1 MIKLI
6 GVLIVLIGFV
16 FKIETLFVVVVAGI
30 STGLVAGLSIQE
42 ILTILGQ
49 SFVDNR
55 MVSLFVLTLPVI
67 GVLERNGLRQR
78 AVDLIGRIQSLTT
91 GRIALVYVFIRFI
104 AGAMSIR
111 ISGHPQFVR
120 PLIQPMAKAAVVSK
134 FGDVES
140 EDDDIKAISA
150 AAENYGNFFGQN
162 LFAGSAGV
170 LLITST
176 MSSFNYDVS
185 AVDVAVASIIMAV
198 LAFLVTAI
206 QFVLFDRKLLRKF
219 GKKEVK

>member
-16 FKIETLFVVVVAGI
+16 FKIETLFVVVLAGV

-78 AVDLIGRIQSLTT
+78 AVELIGRMQSLTT
-91 GRIALVYVFIRFI
+91 GRIT
-104 AGAMSIR
+104 
-111 ISGHPQFVR
+111 
-120 PLIQPMAKAAVVSK
+120 
-134 FGDVES
+134 
-140 EDDDIKAISA
+140 
-150 AAENYGNFFGQN
+150 
-162 LFAGSAGV
+162 LF
-170 LLITST
+170 
-176 MSSFNYDVS
+176 Y
-185 AVDVAVASIIMAV
+185 
-198 LAFLVTAI
+198 
-206 QFVLFDRKLLRKF
+206 VLFDLSQELCLSVSAGIRSL
-219 GKKEVK
+219 

>member
-67 GVLERNGLRQR
+67 GVLERNGLR
-78 AVDLIGRIQSLTT
+78 
-91 GRIALVYVFIRFI
+91 
-104 AGAMSIR
+104 
-111 ISGHPQFVR
+111 
-120 PLIQPMAKAAVVSK
+120 
-134 FGDVES
+134 
-140 EDDDIKAISA
+140 
-150 AAENYGNFFGQN
+150 
-162 LFAGSAGV
+162 
-170 LLITST
+170 
-176 MSSFNYDVS
+176 
-185 AVDVAVASIIMAV
+185 
-198 LAFLVTAI
+198 
-206 QFVLFDRKLLRKF
+206 
-219 GKKEVK
+219 

>member
-1 MIKLI
+1 
-6 GVLIVLIGFV
+6 
-16 FKIETLFVVVVAGI
+16 
-30 STGLVAGLSIQE
+30 
-42 ILTILGQ
+42 
-49 SFVDNR
+49 
-55 MVSLFVLTLPVI
+55 
-67 GVLERNGLRQR
+67 
-78 AVDLIGRIQSLTT
+78 
-91 GRIALVYVFIRFI
+91 
-104 AGAMSIR
+104 MSIR

-120 PLIQPMAKAAVVSK
+120 PLIQPMAKAAAVSK

-206 QFVLFDRKLLRKF
+206 QFVLYDRKLLRKF

>member
-91 GRIALVYVFIRFI
+91 GRIALVYVFTHCGSF
-104 AGAMSIR
+104 
-111 ISGHPQFVR
+111 GHRLNEWSNKLWMPTNTNR
-120 PLIQPMAKAAVVSK
+120 HCACNKTNKNINK
-134 FGDVES
+134 
-140 EDDDIKAISA
+140 
-150 AAENYGNFFGQN
+150 GN
-162 LFAGSAGV
+162 
-170 LLITST
+170 TT
-176 MSSFNYDVS
+176 CC
-185 AVDVAVASIIMAV
+185 
-198 LAFLVTAI
+198 
-206 QFVLFDRKLLRKF
+206 K
-219 GKKEVK
+219 

>member
-104 AGAMSIR
+104 AMSIR

-120 PLIQPMAKAAVVSK
+120 PLIQPMAKAAAVSK

-206 QFVLFDRKLLRKF
+206 QFILYDRKLLRKF

>member
-1 MIKLI
+1 
-6 GVLIVLIGFV
+6 
-16 FKIETLFVVVVAGI
+16 
-30 STGLVAGLSIQE
+30 LVAGLSIQE

-111 ISGHPQFVR
+111 ISGHP
-120 PLIQPMAKAAVVSK
+120 
-134 FGDVES
+134 
-140 EDDDIKAISA
+140 
-150 AAENYGNFFGQN
+150 
-162 LFAGSAGV
+162 
-170 LLITST
+170 
-176 MSSFNYDVS
+176 
-185 AVDVAVASIIMAV
+185 
-198 LAFLVTAI
+198 
-206 QFVLFDRKLLRKF
+206 
-219 GKKEVK
+219 